1 MSKIASVRG
10 MNDLAPEE
18 VRLWT
23 VAEETIKN
31 VFNSYYGCGMVLSF
45 ECGVEE

>member
-23 VAEETIKN
+23 VAEETNKK
-31 VFNSYYGCGMVLSF
+31 VFIPIGMKKLDF
-45 ECGVEE
+45 P